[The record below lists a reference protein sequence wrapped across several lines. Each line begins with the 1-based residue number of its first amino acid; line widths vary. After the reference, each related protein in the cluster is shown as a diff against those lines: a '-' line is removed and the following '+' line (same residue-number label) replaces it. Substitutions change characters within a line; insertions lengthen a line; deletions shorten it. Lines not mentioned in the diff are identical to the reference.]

1 MCVRRSV
8 YHSPQRDEGKLSL
21 WPAARVY
28 RALCPLLAIIT
39 LGVLHMI
46 EVRQHRL
53 FAPLGSSISAEGMAW
68 NSIFP
73 PTMSENQSVK
83 HKPWSELVRR

>member
-21 WPAARVY
+21 WPAIRVY
-28 RALCPLLAIIT
+28 RALCPLVATIT
-39 LGVLHMI
+39 LGALHMI

-53 FAPLGSSISAEGMAW
+53 LRSPLVQHLG
-68 NSIFP
+68 
-73 PTMSENQSVK
+73 
-83 HKPWSELVRR
+83 